1 MKNVLNVALKELYTA
16 VKSKRFVITL
26 AIYLLFVFLIAYSI
40 KSHFLELTEPHVS
53 RTSLG
58 LSGAEGYTYMTPLS
72 AMFLL
77 NFTFFTIFGAIMGV
91 ALGADAINKEVE
103 IGTIKVLLG
112 HPVYRDEVINGKF
125 LGNALVLAITILVG
139 YVFTIAFLL
148 IIGAPLDSE
157 SFFRGLIA
165 FMLTLLYTL
174 IFLSI
179 SILFSTLF
187 KKSET
192 SMLVSVGLAIF
203 LTIIYGIIVTL
214 IAGHLAGE
222 MPPYDTP
229 AFDMWREN
237 VKLWEQRLHFINPA
251 YHYAQLVI
259 WVFSGDKLANTYTP
273 LSEAFSLGFN
283 NLAMLLV
290 ALLLPFSVAYVRFM
304 TSDLR

>member
-1 MKNVLNVALKELYTA
+1 
-16 VKSKRFVITL
+16 
-26 AIYLLFVFLIAYSI
+26 
-40 KSHFLELTEPHVS
+40 
-53 RTSLG
+53 
-58 LSGAEGYTYMTPLS
+58 
-72 AMFLL
+72 
-77 NFTFFTIFGAIMGV
+77 
-91 ALGADAINKEVE
+91 
-103 IGTIKVLLG
+103 
-112 HPVYRDEVINGKF
+112 
-125 LGNALVLAITILVG
+125 
-139 YVFTIAFLL
+139 
-148 IIGAPLDSE
+148 
-157 SFFRGLIA
+157 
-165 FMLTLLYTL
+165 MLTLLYTL

-251 YHYAQLVI
+251 HHYAQLVI

>member
-1 MKNVLNVALKELYTA
+1 MNVLNIAMKEFYTSI
-16 VKSKRFVITL
+16 KSKRFVIIL
-26 AIYLLFVFLIAYSI
+26 AVYLLFVFLIAYSI
-40 KSHFLELTEPHVS
+40 KGHFLELTEPQVS
-53 RTSLG
+53 RTNLG
-58 LSGAEGYTYMTPLS
+58 PFGAEGDTYMTPLS
-72 AMFLL
+72 AMLFL
-77 NFTFFTIFGAIMGV
+77 NFTFFTIFGAIMGA

-103 IGTIKVLLG
+103 TGTIKVLLG
-112 HPVYRDEVINGKF
+112 HPVYRDEIINGKF

-148 IIGAPLDSE
+148 IIGVPLDSE

-165 FMLTLLYTL
+165 FMMTLLYTL
-174 IFLSI
+174 VFLSI

-192 SMLVSVGLAIF
+192 SMLISVGLAIF
-203 LTIIYGIIVTL
+203 LTLIYGIIVTL

-222 MPPYDTP
+222 RPPYGTP

-237 VKLWEQRLHFINPA
+237 VNLWEQRLHFINPA
-251 YHYAQLVI
+251 HHYAKLMI
-259 WVFSGDKLANTYTP
+259 LIFSGDRITNTYTP

-283 NLAMLLV
+283 NLAMILV
-290 ALLLPFSVAYVRFM
+290 TLLLPFSVAYVKFM